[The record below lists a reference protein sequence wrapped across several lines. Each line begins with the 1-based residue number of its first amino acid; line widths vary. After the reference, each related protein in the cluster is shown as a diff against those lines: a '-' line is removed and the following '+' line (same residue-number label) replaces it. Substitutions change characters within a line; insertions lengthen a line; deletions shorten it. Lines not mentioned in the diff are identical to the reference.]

1 MRAESRSHRTRRI
14 FAWDEDG
21 PPIAHTPKA
30 RVSEGSAAVAARD
43 EDHASA
49 GARIGFRLASAFAES
64 GSDRFAIA
72 FHASGHSAFGRA
84 HRPARCSFSTGCS
97 RLRRRLRDARRGR
110 ATVVSADADLTP
122 LCRAD
127 ASVRRP
133 GGPGACASSAA
144 IARGLVA
151 AAIAPCA
158 IKRELDSWLRV
169 NRLAHSHERKRHA
182 ARGVDDVL

>member
-49 GARIGFRLASAFAES
+49 GARIGFRLASAFAAS

-72 FHASGHSAFGRA
+72 FHATRTLHGS
-84 HRPARCSFSTGCS
+84 PARVPLRSSF
-97 RLRRRLRDARRGR
+97 R
-110 ATVVSADADLTP
+110 ACKGKP
-122 LCRAD
+122 
-127 ASVRRP
+127 
-133 GGPGACASSAA
+133 
-144 IARGLVA
+144 
-151 AAIAPCA
+151 
-158 IKRELDSWLRV
+158 
-169 NRLAHSHERKRHA
+169 
-182 ARGVDDVL
+182 